1 MVICLPM
8 ELLWEQVLLPKLSST
23 TTTFI
28 QLLGINSVEKSAH
41 LPFSPILNASVQMTS
56 SRNSGLSRWLISW
69 LLYGSHKQIWICVCL
84 NILMMLCWNKCW
96 MWAETYDFLTR
107 KKLFKAIF
115 TKLPIFWHFSN
126 HSNTKKE
133 NK

>member
-1 MVICLPM
+1 MGTGLKFVISQIVKYH
-8 ELLWEQVLLPKLSST
+8 LLSFNYLVSTQLKKVLLMT
-23 TTTFI
+23 
-28 QLLGINSVEKSAH
+28 H
-41 LPFSPILNASVQMTS
+41 LPFSPIPNAAVQMTS
-56 SRNSGLSRWLISW
+56 SRNSGLSRWLIYW
-69 LLYGSHKQIWICVCL
+69 LLYRSHKQILICVCL
-84 NILMMLCWNKCW
+84 IILMMLCWNNCW
-96 MWAETYDFLTR
+96 MWAETYNFLIR